1 MLRKPLCV
9 ALVTLLS
16 TPFQLAS
23 ADEMALAS
31 LTEGDFFD
39 DIPIILTATRL
50 KQPKKD
56 SPVATTVID
65 REMIEASGFTE
76 IADLLKLAPGML
88 VNYDSGHVA
97 NVGYQFLFDRYRV
110 RLQVLIDGMSVYTP
124 SFGEMP
130 WTQLGITID
139 DIERIEVIRGPSSA
153 SYGPNAMTGVISII
167 TRSPTLD
174 SSGFK
179 LNEGE
184 NGRSE
189 QFVRYANSGSDFNYR
204 LSLGARQDDG
214 FEERYDGKDLM
225 IATFRGDYQ
234 VTKNDVL
241 TFSVNYNSGDYQE
254 DSTPTLN
261 DNMPEHTKSIEQT
274 YLQGK
279 WEHHF
284 SNGDSFNL
292 NFYQQNFDDDN
303 SYVGDFTSDGF
314 GIVPID
320 EGAKTERQN
329 LEFSYTTSSDLYSL
343 TAGALYR
350 VDNTLSSQYLY
361 NVDKDIETQQLFI
374 NTAFNLN
381 ESNVLN
387 VGVLRDDN
395 DTGGTTTSP
404 RLALNHHLNNDHTF
418 RVSYAE
424 STRSP
429 FALEEYTNRVIYI
442 PLFDSDLTVWNDLSD
457 LKPEQNKSFDIGY
470 IGNLNNDTTVID
482 VRIYKSTISDVI
494 VQDWS
499 IGTGGFLQG
508 DEFDINGI
516 EFTITQNFENTKA
529 ILNYANT
536 KITTDNLLY
545 GDAID
550 YETGTPEHNTSLLL
564 MHSFSKKMDAALGY
578 YYTSSYQQLCCEVDQ
593 QDERKRLDFTFS
605 KSFKIGKYNSKMKL
619 VLQNITNNQ
628 VETRLF
634 NNYDRQ
640 GYVSFSMEI

>member
-1 MLRKPLCV
+1 MFRKPL
-9 ALVTLLS
+9 LVTLITLLH
-16 TPFQLAS
+16 TPLQLAS
-23 ADEMALAS
+23 AQELALAS

-50 KQPKKD
+50 KQPQKE

-76 IADLLKLAPGML
+76 VADLLKLAPGML

-124 SFGEMP
+124 AFGEMP

-153 SYGPNAMTGVISII
+153 SYGPNATTGVISII
-167 TRSPTLD
+167 TRTPSLD
-174 SSGFK
+174 SKGFK
-179 LNEGE
+179 LNQGD

-189 QFVRYANSGSDFNYR
+189 QFVRYTSSDGDFDYR

-214 FEERYDGKDLM
+214 FEERHDGKDLM

-234 VTKNDVL
+234 VTKDDVL
-241 TFSVNYNSGDYQE
+241 TFSINYNSGDYQE

-261 DNMPEHTKSIEQT
+261 DNMPEHTKSVEQT

-279 WEHHF
+279 WEHHL
-284 SNGDSFNL
+284 SNGDSFTL
-292 NFYQQNFDDDN
+292 NYYQQNFDDENTYD
-303 SYVGDFTSDGF
+303 GDFTSDGF

-320 EGAKTERQN
+320 EGFRTERQN
-329 LEFSYTTSSDLYSL
+329 LEFSYTTSSEFYSL
-343 TAGALYR
+343 TAGGLYR
-350 VDNTLSSQYLY
+350 IDHALSSQYLY
-361 NVDKDIETQQLFI
+361 NVDKDIETQQVFV

-381 ESNVLN
+381 ESNILN
-387 VGVLRDDN
+387 LGVLHDDN

-404 RLALNHHLNNDHTF
+404 RVALNHHLDKNHTF

-429 FALEEYTNRVIYI
+429 FVLEEYTNRVIYV
-442 PLFDSDLTVWNDLSD
+442 PLFDTDLTLWSDLSD

-470 IGNLNNDTTVID
+470 IGNLNNNATVID
-482 VRIYKSTISDVI
+482 VRIYKSVISDVI

-536 KITTDNLLY
+536 KITTDNLLH

-550 YETGTPEHNTSLLL
+550 YETGTPEHNASLLL
-564 MHSFSKKMDAALGY
+564 MHNFSKKTNAALGY

-593 QDERKRLDFTFS
+593 QDERKRLDFTLS
-605 KSFKIGKYNSKMKL
+605 KAFKIGKYNSKLKL
-619 VLQNITNNQ
+619 VLQNITDNQ

-640 GYVSFSMEI
+640 GYVSFSMEM